1 MSEFGQRFRSGIPQA
16 FSAGAMN
23 RLIDK
28 VARPD
33 VQPPNVLNFQ
43 RDTNR
48 VQLENPS
55 EAGTL
60 EPFAV
65 QRVADA
71 SWNER
76 SDELFISEGM
86 RRGAEIA
93 GSLPV
98 DDFDRIGISQ
108 RSVTPMTV
116 EPAVISG
123 PTAVRVLFEDETSLE
138 YPFAVPI
145 PGRSDVL
152 KASPFGKNR
161 ILWHSEPS
169 ESIEPCEGVILQAY
183 VNMGDDGQW
192 VWFRLL
198 EDLSCCSSAQARLVD
213 QCGNDVGECP
223 IIKTVYGPEGHDL
236 CGCGTCGGWKA
247 GEVLPFWWF
256 QYLEKWITI
265 PDVSAG
271 WVTKEIEVLTGG
283 TFEGLEF
290 TPTGSEVEAVTNVIL
305 DQNEIFLE
313 TEPQEVNI
321 SAEGTISADVEVSG
335 PVQVNGMAVVSG
347 DVSLSG
353 EVNTSVGI
361 SGSAELDISAPVEVS
376 GTLNASGSV
385 TLSGGESQEV
395 LQSVTFT
402 PAALAYTSGSIP
414 IISGAS
420 FSGSLNENGNVIQ
433 RPFTGSVTLD
443 LGELAEALG
452 VDLSGVSV
460 SVSFDFSNCFTSQNV
475 VTDVQLNG
483 CELTYTSAELP
494 IWNGSA
500 PSVNAQLSGAGKLT
514 GSGTFT
520 GSASG
525 TVSIPSEVSGSVTLH
540 SSGTFTASHITNWTP
555 SALSQTKKT
564 LTIPTG
570 GTCSISQEVE
580 LSGVLDLSGQSVSL
594 ENMTAEVSAPVEV
607 SGPVTLTG
615 ENSFSVSEVT
625 LSGTVSAPVSLNT
638 SGTVEV
644 PANVIL
650 GENFIRLETDTVQNI
665 ELLTGEGTISG
676 GSTETIKYLTCE
688 CE

>member
-1 MSEFGQRFRSGIPQA
+1 MVKFGKKGRRGDRFISANDWNDVRQMLSIRQA
-16 FSAGAMN
+16 QPRQNENQPRDSN
-23 RLIDK
+23 LIR
-28 VARPD
+28 A
-33 VQPPNVLNFQ
+33 
-43 RDTNR
+43 
-48 VQLENPS
+48 ENGT
-55 EAGTL
+55 EAENL
-60 EPFAV
+60 DPFHV
-65 QRVADA
+65 GQIVTA

-76 SDELFISEGM
+76 EDGLFDQEGM
-86 RRGAEIA
+86 RRGVETVTLRPDDEWGNHAVYQKSA
-93 GSLPV
+93 PGGS
-98 DDFDRIGISQ
+98 IQ
-108 RSVTPMTV
+108 
-116 EPAVISG
+116 PAVISG

-402 PAALAYTSGSIP
+402 PAALAYTSGTIP

-443 LGELAEALG
+443 LGDLAEALG

-460 SVSFDFSNCFTSQNV
+460 SVSFDFSPCFTSQNV

-483 CELTYTSAELP
+483 CELSYTRAELP

-625 LSGTVSAPVSLNT
+625 LSGTVSAPVNLNT

-676 GSTETIKYLTCE
+676 GSTTKVKYLTCE